1 MNKIILIA
9 LGFLFISCEFG
20 NEVYQATGA
29 FINSEN
35 IKIGTVE
42 VIEQGTGSNFR
53 IQLETLTPGFYA
65 MHIHE
70 KALCNTPDF
79 TSAGGHRGLRSDGTF
94 SGDFRPIQVKN
105 EVSKYTGKLKKF
117 NQIIF
122 LRDIFLDSK
131 SDSTILD
138 EDGSSIIIHESPDG
152 GARIACAKIK
162 KKN

>member
-1 MNKIILIA
+1 VNKIILIA
-9 LGFLFISCEFG
+9 LVFLFISCEFR
-20 NEVYQATGA
+20 NEVYQATGV
-29 FINSEN
+29 FINSKN

-53 IQLETLTPGFYA
+53 VQLETLTPGFYA

-70 KALCNTPDF
+70 KALCDTPDF
-79 TSAGGHRGLRSDGTF
+79 TSAGGHHGPRSDETF
-94 SGDFRPIQVKN
+94 PGDFRPIHVKN
-105 EVSKYTGKLKKF
+105 EVSRYTGKLKKF

-122 LRDIFLDSK
+122 LRGIFVDPE

-138 EDGSSIIIHESPDG
+138 KDGSSIIVHTSSDG